1 MQESSGQADS
11 SGTSRLRVVARSAAG
26 IAVSLV
32 SLVLVL
38 RIAEPA
44 ETAAVLG
51 AAQGP
56 LVALV
61 VALVAGDV
69 LLRSTRWH
77 RLLRPVAP
85 LPWITVVRFAWI
97 GFLANTVLPARLGEV
112 VRSVLL
118 GRHAGISR
126 TMVLGTVVVERVI
139 DLVVLVG
146 LAAAGVLVA
155 GTRLIAPE
163 LVVTGLALAALLVL
177 GLVAVVV
184 LRDRAG
190 GTRLAGVVAR
200 LPRVAALAA
209 RLADGLA
216 VVRDRRAVA
225 AAVALSL
232 AAWAVG
238 AVAWWV
244 GAAALGVAL
253 APGDA
258 VLVMAVVSLST
269 AIPSGPG
276 YVGSWELAAVTAL
289 GFLGVDASTA
299 LAVALLVHG
308 VVIGVTVTGGLVAIV
323 LPALTGRRR
332 GDAAAA
338 AADRAPEGGRA

>member
-1 MQESSGQADS
+1 MHESSRGSAA
-11 SGTSRLRVVARSAAG
+11 SGTPRLRLLARSAVG
-26 IAVSLV
+26 LAVSLV
-32 SLVLVL
+32 SVALVL
-38 RIAEPA
+38 RVAEPA

-97 GFLANTVLPARLGEV
+97 GFLANAVLPARLGEV

-146 LAAAGVLVA
+146 LAAVGVLVA
-155 GTRLIAPE
+155 GTRSISTE
-163 LVVTGLALAALLVL
+163 LVVTGVSLAALLVL
-177 GLVAVVV
+177 GLVAVVA
-184 LRDRAG
+184 LRERVA
-190 GTRLAGVVAR
+190 GTRLTGLVAR
-200 LPRVAALAA
+200 MPRIAALAA

-225 AAVALSL
+225 AAVVLSL

-238 AVAWWV
+238 SVAWWV
-244 GAAALGVAL
+244 GAAALGVTL

-308 VVIGVTVTGGLVAIV
+308 VVLGVTVAGGLVAIV
-323 LPALTGRRR
+323 LPALVGRRR
-332 GDAAAA
+332 GASAAPV
-338 AADRAPEGGRA
+338 ADHAPEGGRA